1 MYILGDWGTSRLR
14 LWCCENESVVA
25 TSRGAGIGALSVSPQ
40 AELRGAIA
48 ALAQDRPDAGI
59 TLCGMAGARGGLRE
73 AAYCPTPVSP
83 QAWVEAAAAFDFDG
97 IPTTIA
103 AGVVARS
110 ARGVDIMRGEETQV
124 FGALALDPS
133 LAIGTHTFLLPG
145 THSKWVEV
153 SGGCITALT
162 TFPSGELFALLV
174 ASSLVAIGEE
184 GSDAD
189 ESAGFAQGSA
199 EAASGS
205 GLLASLFPVRTAQ
218 VLENRSR
225 QWARGYL
232 SGLLLGH
239 ELLEAGL
246 ADAPSQTLNLIGA
259 PELAERYATLLAKY
273 GHRARLFDAEAA
285 TLAGLEMLNGRT

>member
-1 MYILGDWGTSRLR
+1 
-14 LWCCENESVVA
+14 
-25 TSRGAGIGALSVSPQ
+25 
-40 AELRGAIA
+40 
-48 ALAQDRPDAGI
+48 
-59 TLCGMAGARGGLRE
+59 
-73 AAYCPTPVSP
+73 
-83 QAWVEAAAAFDFDG
+83 
-97 IPTTIA
+97 
-103 AGVVARS
+103 
-110 ARGVDIMRGEETQV
+110 MRGEEAQV

-133 LAIGTHTFLLPG
+133 LAIGTHTFVLPG

-153 SGGCITALT
+153 SDGCITALT
-162 TFPSGELFALLV
+162 TFPTGELFALFG

-199 EAASGS
+199 RAAAGS

-218 VLENRSR
+218 VLENRTR

-239 ELLEAGL
+239 ELREANL
-246 ADAPSQTLNLIGA
+246 ADAPSQTLQLIGA
-259 PELAERYATLLAKY
+259 PELAERYGASLAAY
-273 GHRARLFDAEAA
+273 GHGVRLVDAEAV